1 MHARHYILF
10 ALALLGL
17 TACTSIPT
25 DTARAGRVT
34 IINGDFP
41 VLTQGMTTAE
51 VRQRLGEPADVQPMA
66 SSVEATAEVWV
77 YYLEKSLGRSTVV
90 TGLTGGLS
98 YGSLAGDY
106 HRSGLAPDY
115 IMAERKL
122 LVTLRLLM
130 VNGQISAHTIRSEER
145 MEF

>member
-1 MHARHYILF
+1 MHARRFILC

-25 DTARAGRVT
+25 DTGRANRVT
-34 IINGDFP
+34 IITGDFP
-41 VLTQGMTTAE
+41 VLAQGMTTAE
-51 VRQRLGEPADVQPMA
+51 VRQRFGDPAEIQPMTPSA
-66 SSVEATAEVWV
+66 EATAEVWV
-77 YYLEKSLGRSTVV
+77 YYLEKSLGRAPVV

-98 YGSLAGDY
+98 NGSLAGDY

-130 VNGQISAHTIRSEER
+130 VNGQVSAHTVKSEER

>member
-1 MHARHYILF
+1 MHAHHSMLF

-34 IINGDFP
+34 IITGDFP

-51 VRQRLGEPADVQPMA
+51 VRQRLGEPADIQPMA
-66 SSVEATAEVWV
+66 SSVEATAEVWI

-115 IMAERKL
+115 ILAERKL

-130 VNGQISAHTIRSEER
+130 VNGQLSAHTVKSEER
-145 MEF
+145 MDF

>member
-1 MHARHYILF
+1 MHARHYMLF
-10 ALALLGL
+10 ALALFGL
-17 TACTSIPT
+17 TACTSIPA
-25 DTARAGRVT
+25 DTGRAGRVT

-41 VLTQGMTTAE
+41 VLTSGMTTAE
-51 VRQRLGEPADVQPMA
+51 VRQRLGEPAEIQPMTSPAEA
-66 SSVEATAEVWV
+66 SAEVWV

-98 YGSLAGDY
+98 NGSLAGDY

-130 VNGQISAHTIRSEER
+130 VNGQISAHTIKSEER

>member
-1 MHARHYILF
+1 MHARCFILF
-10 ALALLGL
+10 ALALFGL
-17 TACTSIPT
+17 TACTSIPI
-25 DTARAGRVT
+25 DTGRAGRVT

-41 VLTQGMTTAE
+41 VIMPGMTTAE
-51 VRQRLGEPADVQPMA
+51 VRQRLGEPAEIQPMTSPAEA
-66 SSVEATAEVWV
+66 SAEVWV

-98 YGSLAGDY
+98 NGSLAGDY

-115 IMAERKL
+115 VLAERKL

-130 VNGQISAHTIRSEER
+130 INGQVSAHTVKSEER

>member
-1 MHARHYILF
+1 MHARNFILSV
-10 ALALLGL
+10 LALIGL

-41 VLTQGMTTAE
+41 VLTQGMTTME
-51 VRQRLGEPADVQPMA
+51 IRQRLGEPAEIQPMA
-66 SSVEATAEVWV
+66 SPVEATAEVWV

-90 TGLTGGLS
+90 SGLTGGLS
-98 YGSLAGDY
+98 NGSLAGDY

-115 IMAERKL
+115 VLAERKL

-130 VNGQISAHTIRSEER
+130 VNGQLSAHAVRSEER

>member
-1 MHARHYILF
+1 MHARYLILS

-17 TACTSIPT
+17 TACTRIPT
-25 DTARAGRVT
+25 DTGRTGRVT

-41 VLTQGMTTAE
+41 VLMQGMTTAE
-51 VRQRLGEPADVQPMA
+51 VRQRLGEPAEIQPMA
-66 SSVEATAEVWV
+66 SPAEASAEVWV
-77 YYLEKSLGRSTVV
+77 YYLEKSLGRSSVV

-98 YGSLAGDY
+98 NGSLAGDFY
-106 HRSGLAPDY
+106 RSGLAPDY
-115 IMAERKL
+115 VLAERKL

-130 VNGQISAHTIRSEER
+130 INGQLSAHTAKSEER